1 MVAGNRIKRSVSLY
15 SFQEEYYD
23 GRLDLE
29 GCLSAVA
36 STGATGVEVLAE
48 AMFPDFPNPSP
59 EFEAQWFGW
68 LAKNGLTPTCYDAF
82 LESKIYRNR
91 VLTLREQV
99 AMTERDICL
108 AARFGFRTLR
118 TLCSTP
124 LEVIEGSLACAEK
137 ESVTICLEVHA
148 PFALDSAWSDLYL
161 EMIHRTGTKRFGF
174 MPDFGMFYRNMPP
187 IARAQA
193 LRKGAHPDLLR
204 FVDEAFEQRVAKGF
218 VPIRYSL
225 DLAAANQAY
234 RRENGMVDLRDKLVS
249 LGANEAD
256 LGYLFMSYNFTW
268 NDPSVVTR
276 NIAHIFHTHAKF
288 HEVDEQ
294 YVDTTTPL
302 PEVLAAYVAGGYDG
316 YLSSEYEGNS
326 SLNDALPVDSVEQVR
341 RQQEAMRRI
350 LEA

>member
-1 MVAGNRIKRSVSLY
+1 MVARPLVKRSVSLY
-15 SFQEEYYD
+15 SLQEEYYY

-48 AMFPDFPNPSP
+48 SMFPDFPNPS
-59 EFEAQWFGW
+59 ETFRESWFGW
-68 LAKNGLTPTCYDAF
+68 LEKYGLTPTCYDAF
-82 LESKIYRNR
+82 LESKLYRNR

-99 AMTERDICL
+99 AMTERDIRL
-108 AARFGFRTLR
+108 AARFGFKTLR

-124 LEVIEGSLACAEK
+124 IDVIEGSLDCAER
-137 ESVTICLEVHA
+137 EGVTICLEVHA
-148 PFALDSAWSDLYL
+148 PFALDSEWSDLYL
-161 EMIHRTGTKRFGF
+161 KMIHRTGTKVFGF
-174 MPDFGMFYRNMPP
+174 MPDFGMFYRNLPP
-187 IARAQA
+187 VARAQA

-204 FVDEAFEQRVAKGF
+204 LVDEAYAERVARGF
-218 VPIRYSL
+218 THIRYSL
-225 DLAAANQAY
+225 DLAAANQAF
-234 RRENGMVDLRDKLVS
+234 RRENGMFDLKDKLEK
-249 LGANEAD
+249 LGANAAD
-256 LGYLFMSYNFTW
+256 LGYLSLSYNFTW

-276 NIAHIFHTHAKF
+276 NIAHIHHTHAKF
-288 HEVDEQ
+288 HEVDEH

-302 PEVLAAYVAGGYDG
+302 PEVLAAYIAGGYDG
-316 YLSSEYEGNS
+316 YLSSEYEGHS